1 MPGVA
6 FNTSTARAWVS
17 RVQAGAGIAA
27 FRRQHLHRELG
38 GQARSASLRGAVGDQ
53 RGAQRQRRQERHHR
67 DHEIQ
72 RRGALVARQDVALLV
87 HS

>member
-6 FNTSTARAWVS
+6 RSRSSAASVS
-17 RVQAGAGIAA
+17 RVQPGAGIAL

-38 GQARSASLRGAVGDQ
+38 RPGPLCQPCGGAVGDQ

-67 DHEIQ
+67 DDEIQ
-72 RRGALVARQDVALLV
+72 RRGALVARQDGGLSL
-87 HS
+87 S